1 MVASHSCFRCHSNTW
16 SHITK
21 NVGKIS
27 LDLPCVTM
35 YYFSRL
41 LCWCKYTIQMVKAI
55 DVINHGDK
63 QTLTVRR
70 QELAVEHLN
79 VNYNIWKLL
88 LSVNRMRCKASKI

>member
-1 MVASHSCFRCHSNTW
+1 
-16 SHITK
+16 
-21 NVGKIS
+21 
-27 LDLPCVTM
+27 
-35 YYFSRL
+35 
-41 LCWCKYTIQMVKAI
+41 MVKAI